1 MASKSEEYDTLIDL
15 KFFLR
20 GYFFVKR
27 FQPLPQLLSTMMN
40 EQDLSDVEVLSS
52 LIYFLNITVLLVI
65 LEILIFRVTYGLR
78 KVLLSRTFK
87 ACSSSFW

>member
-40 EQDLSDVEVLSS
+40 EQDLYDVEVLSS
-52 LIYFLNITVLLVI
+52 LIYFLNLTVLLVI
-65 LEILIFRVTYGLR
+65 LEKFLG
-78 KVLLSRTFK
+78 
-87 ACSSSFW
+87 